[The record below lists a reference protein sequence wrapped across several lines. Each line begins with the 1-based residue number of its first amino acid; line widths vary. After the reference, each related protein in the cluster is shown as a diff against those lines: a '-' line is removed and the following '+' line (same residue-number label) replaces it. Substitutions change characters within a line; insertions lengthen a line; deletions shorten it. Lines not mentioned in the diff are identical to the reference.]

1 MKTIEITK
9 ENAIKAFT
17 ESCDDVK
24 KVLRNLFGED
34 LFKGNDKWMQKW
46 KSFCLQN
53 DISITLPYLNP
64 KNSDEESANAYVMLI
79 HIAREKN
86 EGWKPDWDNRSEYKY
101 YPWFNMESS
110 SGFPVCVCVN
120 GDSRS
125 SLGSRLC
132 YKSEEIAKYAGK
144 QFIKLYKEYFTL

>member
-1 MKTIEITK
+1 MSHEKIKTFEGACK
-9 ENAIKAFT
+9 SLKLNP
-17 ESCDDVK
+17 K
-24 KVLRNLFGED
+24 KVLPDF
-34 LFKGNDKWMQKW
+34 
-46 KSFCLQN
+46 S
-53 DISITLPYLNP
+53 SYP
-64 KNSDEESANAYVMLI
+64 KQHHAGM
-79 HIAREKN
+79 IAHAKLVIIVQALN

>member
-110 SGFPVCVCVN
+110 SGFSYLDYDC
-120 GDSRS
+120 DRS
-125 SLGSRLC
+125 HSYLGSRLC
-132 YKSEEIAKYAGK
+132 YKSKSLAESVGRE
-144 QFIKLYKEYFTL
+144 FISIYEKFLIK